1 MTTTPNIPVALL
13 LGDPDGSGGASR
25 VEELKLTSPIT
36 SESVVEQLAAAGVS
50 PADVRARVELVI
62 PPEAGPVDAAV
73 LHATLAGY
81 IGRFL
86 PVRLSTGE
94 ITPIAST
101 ANIADRPDHIDDHI
115 DITADSD
122 LTDPQVHYAR
132 RATLILDGLDAKTA
146 LELLNKVAAVRRRPR
161 FDRLPDIAVEGTE
174 EPIRLEDARKAGLT
188 YRGAARG
195 TSAGTVIDHTD
206 PSPRLNRLESAA
218 QAPITETLLRLGATH
233 DESGEKWHCTRPDRH
248 NNGDQNPSLKIVEGK
263 TRCFR
268 CDPEWVD
275 SLRLV
280 IDTLNLT
287 PDEAA
292 EWIESGEQLPA
303 LH

>member
-1 MTTTPNIPVALL
+1 MTTTPTISVALL
-13 LGDPDGSGGASR
+13 LGDPNDSGGAAR
-25 VEELKLTSPIT
+25 VEELKLPSPIT
-36 SESVVEQLAAAGVS
+36 SESVVEQLAATS
-50 PADVRARVELVI
+50 ITPADVRARVELVI
-62 PPEAGPVDAAV
+62 PPEVGPVDAAI

-86 PVRLSTGE
+86 PVRLSSGE
-94 ITPIAST
+94 INPIAGA
-101 ANIADRPDHIDDHI
+101 ANTADRPEQVADHI
-115 DITADSD
+115 DITADTD
-122 LTDPQVHYAR
+122 LSDPQIHYAR
-132 RATLILDGLDAKTA
+132 RATLQLEGMDAKAA
-146 LELLNKVAAVRRRPR
+146 LELLNKVAALRRRPR
-161 FDRLPDIAVEGTE
+161 YDRLPDVVAKLED
-174 EPIRLEDARKAGLT
+174 EPIRLEEARKVGLT
-188 YRGAARG
+188 YRSDSR
-195 TSAGTVIDHTD
+195 SSNEGTVIEHAD
-206 PSPRLNRLESAA
+206 PSPRLNRLEAAA
-218 QAPITETLLRLGATH
+218 QAPIDETLRRLGATH

-248 NNGDQNPSLKIVEGK
+248 NNGDQNPSLKIVDGK